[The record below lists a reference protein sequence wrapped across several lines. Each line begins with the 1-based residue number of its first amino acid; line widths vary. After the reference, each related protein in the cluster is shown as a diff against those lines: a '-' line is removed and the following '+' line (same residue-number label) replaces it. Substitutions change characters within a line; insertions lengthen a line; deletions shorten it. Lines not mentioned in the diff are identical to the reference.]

1 MATAW
6 SRDTG
11 LFAKMFSDVLAD
23 IQRIPKPADRAN
35 VPLTLN
41 QLLPCFFLFLGGILL
56 SVLAHCLER
65 VAKRPKGKVAIPAV
79 ASVLTTKALTAIYDS
94 LEN

>member
-11 LFAKMFSDVLAD
+11 LFAKMFSDVLTD
-23 IQRIPKPADRAN
+23 IQRIPKPVSQAN

-56 SVLAHCLER
+56 SILAHCLER
-65 VAKRPKGKVAIPAV
+65 VAKKSKGNVARPAA
-79 ASVLTTKALTAIYDS
+79 ASTLTTKSLTAIYDS